1 MRVHLHRAS
10 TNALIPG
17 SLNVRAGNKANS
29 VDIICTLSFLFTLLF
44 PLTAAEAEGRPGIIS
59 GGYTHIFVNAYN
71 TFKQVKKIAQISQIA

>member
-59 GGYTHIFVNAYN
+59 GGYTHIFVN